1 MASYALLARLL
12 AEGAEFKWKTSRGP
26 KPPPPPPPP
35 GVTFYVKLAAVGCAI
50 GAGLGVYAY
59 ITYRRKLREHRLRRM
74 SSAPHEPIIDT
85 NRLAALEA
93 GAGGK
98 FRVLVSPD
106 LGAAEGYAPHMSVL
120 WVEVPRGSRTRTLVN
135 EEQATVYYILRGYGI
150 VARDDEPAD
159 IKAGDT
165 VIVRPG
171 SRHSLQ
177 PLSSDALVFLQ
188 IASPALDATEHED
201 RLVKAL
207 PRRDSMLASF
217 ARIAGTQVRCFSSS
231 ERLHPNPDPRP

>member
-93 GAGGK
+93 GAGGTTQSISLSLSLSLGLSLSGNSGSLYRRTWAPP
-98 FRVLVSPD
+98 RVT
-106 LGAAEGYAPHMSVL
+106 
-120 WVEVPRGSRTRTLVN
+120 RRT
-135 EEQATVYYILRGYGI
+135 
-150 VARDDEPAD
+150 
-159 IKAGDT
+159 
-165 VIVRPG
+165 
-171 SRHSLQ
+171 
-177 PLSSDALVFLQ
+177 
-188 IASPALDATEHED
+188 
-201 RLVKAL
+201 
-207 PRRDSMLASF
+207 
-217 ARIAGTQVRCFSSS
+217 
-231 ERLHPNPDPRP
+231 